1 MLRQPATLPGNVVI
15 IPGLGLSVT
24 QENETRPQRGAV
36 QEDDRVPVT
45 LLDGMPEF
53 GASEFG
59 RPRRGQTGF
68 SVLDLVVIACDSLK
82 TENLA

>member
-1 MLRQPATLPGNVVI
+1 M
-15 IPGLGLSVT
+15 
-24 QENETRPQRGAV
+24 